1 MYEDE
6 LKRLGKAIA
15 HLESI
20 GAIDDGY
27 YDMVA
32 KYEYES
38 VMIEQDRVKHS
49 IY

>member
-1 MYEDE
+1 MYDTE
-6 LKRLGKAIA
+6 LKRLGNTIA
-15 HLESI
+15 YLETI
-20 GAIDDGY
+20 GAIDDDY